1 MRRRGREKVP
11 FASFDRSIDRST
23 LSFLAV
29 CCFVAKEKKKEI
41 KHASIIICFE
51 SFSKSKKASSL
62 VIEIFARARFEKIR
76 TEL

>member
-1 MRRRGREKVP
+1 MP
-11 FASFDRSIDRST
+11 FASFDRSIDRSDPFF
-23 LSFLAV
+23 LYLAV